1 MMEVTDMDRMS
12 EILEGLNK
20 RTEEGKLTWRTGVGL
35 DSFITSVDDIVIFI
49 REEFDGRHRLSIV
62 NDAGATARELQT
74 PISLEDEQSEDDATP
89 EQARELSRLFALARN
104 SALKTD
110 STLEQLA
117 KSLANY

>member
-1 MMEVTDMDRMS
+1 MDRMS

>member
-1 MMEVTDMDRMS
+1 MKVTDMDRMS

-74 PISLEDEQSEDDATP
+74 PISLEDEQWEDDATP

-117 KSLANY
+117 KSLANYW